1 MLRQASAMVLTRDSD
16 QGIEV
21 CMLRRVSSSRFAAG
35 AYVFPGGVME
45 EHDSDPLW
53 PELFVPADAS
63 TNKAYQYK
71 IAAIRET
78 FEEAGVLV
86 SGRDHDISVSPDDRD
101 NLNKEKVTLQDIF
114 RQHQLQLNLN
124 EIIFYDHWITP
135 EGAPIRFDTRF
146 YLSIAPSNQHL
157 AHDETETDSSCW
169 ATPATLIAQYEKKEI
184 RLMPVTHVQLQRLA
198 AFESV
203 ESLISTSKLKK
214 TITAV
219 LPVLHYNEE
228 GKPSS
233 VTIDLE
239 EGVMEYPVFRL

>member
-1 MLRQASAMVLTRDSD
+1 MLRQASAMVLARDSD

-45 EHDSDPLW
+45 DHDSDPLW
-53 PELFVPADAS
+53 AEHFISHNAVED
-63 TNKAYQYK
+63 KAYEYK

-86 SGRDHDISVSPDDRD
+86 SGLDQTISIPSEHRDD
-101 NLNKEKVTLQDIF
+101 LNKEDISLQDIF

-146 YLSIAPSNQHL
+146 YLSIAPSNQQL

-203 ESLISTSKLKK
+203 ESLISTAKLKK

-219 LPVLHYNEE
+219 LPVVHYNEE

-239 EGVMEYPVFRL
+239 EGVMEYPIFRL